1 MPPAHT
7 NQRVAVEE
15 QGSTEPLSNLSACLK
30 AASDPLRLEVLR
42 VLSRGSYG
50 VLEICRIFDIK
61 QSGMSHHLK
70 VMANA
75 GLLATRREG
84 NSIYYRRTH
93 FAANHPHQE
102 LQTALYSAADQLFL
116 NDAVRG
122 RLAEIQQ
129 ERAQASKVF
138 FAENADKF
146 RAQQDLIASYPI
158 YGEHVSDML
167 AQVHS
172 NSLDSVLE
180 VGPGEGEFLEVLSK
194 RFNTVYALDNS
205 ANMLNKAKTF
215 AESKK
220 LSNISF
226 ILGDTQTISNHELHS
241 TLTQPIEVDC
251 VVLNMVL
258 HHTPSPGDI
267 FQDLSTLLKPNGSVI
282 VTDLCRHDQQ
292 WASDACGDLW
302 LGFEPPEF
310 SSWAKAAGLEE
321 GQRNFFALRNGF
333 QIQIR
338 HFYKT

>member
-1 MPPAHT
+1 MPPVLT
-7 NQRVAVEE
+7 NQRVTAQE
-15 QGSTEPLSNLSACLK
+15 QGSTVPLSDLSACLK

-42 VLSRGSYG
+42 ILSRGSYG
-50 VLEICRIFDIK
+50 VLELCRIFDIK

-84 NSIYYRRTH
+84 NSIYYRRAH
-93 FAANHPHQE
+93 FAADHPHHN
-102 LQTALYSAADQLFL
+102 LQTAIYSAADQLSL
-116 NDAVRG
+116 SNLVRS

-158 YGEHVSDML
+158 YGEHVSEML
-167 AQVHS
+167 AKVQP
-172 NSLDSVLE
+172 NTLDSVLE

-205 ANMLNKAKTF
+205 ANMLNKAKAF
-215 AESKK
+215 AASKN
-220 LSNISF
+220 LNNISF
-226 ILGDTQTISNHELHS
+226 ILGDTQSITNHGLHS
-241 TLTQPIEVDC
+241 TLTQPIQVDC

-267 FQDLSTLLKPNGSVI
+267 FQDLNALLKPNGSVI

-292 WASDACGDLW
+292 WVSDACGDLW
-302 LGFEPPEF
+302 LGFEPTEF
-310 SSWAKAAGLEE
+310 SSWAKAVGLDE

>member
-1 MPPAHT
+1 MSRAQLNHQ
-7 NQRVAVEE
+7 NSMA
-15 QGSTEPLSNLSACLK
+15 EPLAELSARLK
-30 AASDPLRLEVLR
+30 AAADPLRIEVLR

-50 VLEICRIFDIK
+50 VLELCRIFDIK

-75 GLLATRREG
+75 GLVATRREG
-84 NSIYYRRTH
+84 NSIYYRRAH
-93 FAANHPHQE
+93 FAANHPHHS
-102 LQTALYSAADQLFL
+102 LQSALYSAADQLDL
-116 NDAVRG
+116 SNEVRS

-158 YGEHVSDML
+158 YGDHVSEML
-167 AQVHS
+167 AKIHPS
-172 NSLDSVLE
+172 NTDSVLE

-194 RFNTVYALDNS
+194 RFKKVYALDNS
-205 ANMLNKAKTF
+205 ANMLNKAKVF
-215 AESKK
+215 AESQQ
-220 LSNISF
+220 LNNISF
-226 ILGDTQTISNHELHS
+226 ILGDTQSVANTNLK
-241 TLTQPIEVDC
+241 TTQASAIKVDC
-251 VVLNMVL
+251 VVMNMVL

-267 FQDLSTLLKPNGSVI
+267 FQDLSSILKTNGNII

-310 SSWAKAAGLEE
+310 SNWAKAAGLEE
-321 GQRNFFALRNGF
+321 GQSNFFALRNGF
-333 QIQIR
+333 QIQFR
-338 HFYKT
+338 HFFKS